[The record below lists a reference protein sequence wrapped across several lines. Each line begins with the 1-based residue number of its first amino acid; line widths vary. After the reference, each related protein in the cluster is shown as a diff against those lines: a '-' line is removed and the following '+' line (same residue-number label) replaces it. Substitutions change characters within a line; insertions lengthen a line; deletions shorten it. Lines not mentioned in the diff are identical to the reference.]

1 MVKVGPTQVYAAGL
15 LDNDELAELVD
26 SSILNVILSES
37 RPPYSGN
44 GIDVTERRT
53 TVSQVQVPFPRPKA
67 TMEGNRIT
75 TLHSK
80 GILPSGGSS
89 GPTAV
94 AAGLGSAP
102 ANEPT
107 MSMSKEELEVRSVMS
122 TR

>member
-26 SSILNVILSES
+26 SSIPNVIPSES

-67 TMEGNRIT
+67 TMEGI
-75 TLHSK
+75 
-80 GILPSGGSS
+80 GLPPCTAKVYCRRGALLDLPQLRLAS
-89 GPTAV
+89 GP
-94 AAGLGSAP
+94 LQL
-102 ANEPT
+102 
-107 MSMSKEELEVRSVMS
+107 MSLRCP
-122 TR
+122 